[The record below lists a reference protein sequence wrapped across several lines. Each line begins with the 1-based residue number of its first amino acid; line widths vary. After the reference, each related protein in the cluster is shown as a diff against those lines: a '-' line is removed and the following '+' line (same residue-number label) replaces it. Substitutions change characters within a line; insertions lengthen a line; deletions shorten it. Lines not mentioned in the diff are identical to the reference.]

1 MATRNP
7 ETRVPEII
15 SGDTLEITSGNVAD
29 IAPYATDTAAALP
42 SGATAGDMPNDRQE
56 ALWAAL
62 TANPGASA
70 TVIGT
75 AAGISRMVAGKM
87 LNQLVAEGRAR
98 RETGGHD
105 GTGRGRTPDRWYP
118 ATDTAPIAEQ
128 DHDESD
134 LRAVPDDATVISV
147 QPADE
152 VISDDSAQTSAETED
167 VQETA
172 ASTVSPQSDM
182 EMSEAVT
189 EPGVT
194 EPGVTEPEVTPAPG
208 DGQVAVPDQ
217 ESGEDE
223 DATAASAAADVDPAR
238 EQARTELLE
247 LAELFI
253 GAATAIGEGE
263 EAVLALGRLEMA
275 IARAPQVHRNARAV
289 LTGTTPARSSGRG
302 GGAAAGSSIRH
313 GALRDRVLE
322 HLNEYPGKEF
332 TPYEIGRALD
342 SSSGAVANALDRLV
356 NLDQAEL
363 TCERPRRFRL
373 ASTSPAF

>member
-7 ETRVPEII
+7 ETRAPEIV
-15 SGDTLEITSGNVAD
+15 SGDTLEIASGNVAD
-29 IAPYATDTAAALP
+29 MAPYATDTAATPP
-42 SGATAGDMPNDRQE
+42 SGATVGDMPNDRQE

-62 TANPGASA
+62 AANPGASA
-70 TVIGT
+70 TVIGA
-75 AAGISRMVAGKM
+75 AAGMSRMVAGKI

-98 RETGGHD
+98 REMGGHD

-118 ATDTAPIAEQ
+118 AVTGAASIAEQ
-128 DHDESD
+128 DHEESD
-134 LRAVPDDATVISV
+134 LRAVPDDATVIPV

-152 VISDDSAQTSAETED
+152 MISDDSAQTSAETED
-167 VQETA
+167 AQESA
-172 ASTVSPQSDM
+172 ASTVFPQSDM
-182 EMSEAVT
+182 DMPQAVR
-189 EPGVT
+189 EPGVA
-194 EPGVTEPEVTPAPG
+194 EPEGTPAPG
-208 DGQVAVPDQ
+208 DGQVAVQDQ
-217 ESGEDE
+217 ESGEGE
-223 DATAASAAADVDPAR
+223 DAPAADTDPAR

-253 GAATAIGEGE
+253 GAATAIGESE

-302 GGAAAGSSIRH
+302 GGVAAGSSIRH

-373 ASTSPAF
+373 ASTSPTF

>member
-1 MATRNP
+1 MATRNL
-7 ETRVPEII
+7 ETRAPEIVF
-15 SGDTLEITSGNVAD
+15 GDTLEITSGNVAD
-29 IAPYATDTAAALP
+29 MAPYATDTAATPP
-42 SGATAGDMPNDRQE
+42 SGATVGDMPNDRQE

-62 TANPGASA
+62 VANPGASA
-70 TVIGT
+70 TVIGA
-75 AAGISRMVAGKM
+75 AAGMSRMAAGKI

-98 RETGGHD
+98 RETGGYD

-118 ATDTAPIAEQ
+118 AVTDTASLVEQ
-128 DHDESD
+128 DHGEGD
-134 LRAVPDDATVISV
+134 LRAVQDDATVIPV

-152 VISDDSAQTSAETED
+152 VISDDSAPTSAETED
-167 VQETA
+167 AQETA

-182 EMSEAVT
+182 EMPQAVRE
-189 EPGVT
+189 EPGVA
-194 EPGVTEPEVTPAPG
+194 EPEGTPAPG
-208 DGQVAVPDQ
+208 DGQVAAQDQ
-217 ESGEDE
+217 ESGEGE
-223 DATAASAAADVDPAR
+223 DAPAADMDPAR

-275 IARAPQVHRNARAV
+275 IARAPQVHRSARAV
-289 LTGTTPARSSGRG
+289 LTGTTPARPSGRG
-302 GGAAAGSSIRH
+302 EGVAAGSSIRH

-356 NLDQAEL
+356 SLDQAEL

-373 ASTSPAF
+373 ASTSPTF

>member
-1 MATRNP
+1 MATRNT
-7 ETRVPEII
+7 ETRAPEIV
-15 SGDTLEITSGNVAD
+15 SGDTFEITSGNVTD
-29 IAPYATDTAAALP
+29 MAPYATDTAATPP

-56 ALWAAL
+56 ALWAVL

-70 TVIGT
+70 TVIGA
-75 AAGISRMVAGKM
+75 AAGMSRMVAGKI

-98 RETGGHD
+98 REPGGHD
-105 GTGRGRTPDRWYP
+105 GASRGRTPDRWYP
-118 ATDTAPIAEQ
+118 AVTDTAPIAEQ

-152 VISDDSAQTSAETED
+152 AISDDSAQTSAERED

-172 ASTVSPQSDM
+172 VSTVSPQSDT
-182 EMSEAVT
+182 EMPQA
-189 EPGVT
+189 
-194 EPGVTEPEVTPAPG
+194 VTEPEVTPASG

-223 DATAASAAADVDPAR
+223 DATAASAVGDMDPAR

-253 GAATAIGEGE
+253 GAATAVGEGE

-302 GGAAAGSSIRH
+302 GGAAAGNSIRH

-373 ASTSPAF
+373 ASTSPTF